1 MINETN
7 TRALFEKLLKD
18 NDFIYS
24 IKGCNNNKDNCIVE
38 GEKSDNLK
46 INKLLQNASKKGNGL
61 GKPDYIISK
70 IKGYPELLIICECKA
85 QTKFHESITKD
96 KYGEYA
102 VDGVLLYSSFLTK
115 EFDVISIAI
124 SGETES
130 DYKVSTY
137 LQLKGETEARNLNIN
152 RIYKFKDYMD
162 LYSTDEHKFNQDL
175 SNLLDYSRVLN
186 EHLHTL
192 KIPEDKRS
200 LLISGCLIA
209 LQDKAFCVSYK
220 LQDSKSLITNLLSTI
235 EHQLQNITNDDLKNI
250 ILNYSFIKTSTN
262 LSADNNLLS
271 EIITGIK
278 DNIDSFI
285 KTHKYYDTLG
295 QFYIEFLKYAN
306 NDKGLGIVLTPP
318 HITELFCEL
327 ANINKDSILYDNC
340 CGTGGFLISALD
352 KMIKDTIGDSE
363 KEAHIKSQQL
373 IGTEFQDHIFTLA
386 CSNMYIHG
394 DGRSH
399 LFKASCFDSNV
410 INKVKKLK
418 PNVGFLNP
426 PYKASTNDIEELKF
440 VLNNLECLEKGS
452 LCIAIVPMSC
462 AIADNKNKT
471 VYNLKKELL
480 EYHTLDAVFS
490 MPDELFVNSDVNTRT
505 CVMVFKAK
513 EPHPPEY
520 KTYFGYWKNDGFIKK
535 RNGRADYNNQW
546 ENIKKHW
553 VTSYKN
559 RDEII
564 NQSVKVYVTANDEW
578 CAEAYLKTDF
588 THIPENNF
596 ITKLKNY
603 CLYLFSNNLVNSIS
617 KEPLD
622 NSFIVDKNKKYDYFK
637 ISDYFNVMSGG
648 DKPKDCYLEDD
659 GYYRVNSVE
668 NQVMNNGIKEKIYFS
683 KKDKIYKDFISV
695 VSIGDG
701 GTSYYQPEE
710 CACFTRVK
718 ALLPKSD
725 FYLTPY
731 IAIYI
736 CVLIEMER
744 YKYGYGRVVSKDRLR
759 ETPLYLPITN
769 DGSPDWDYIEKFIK
783 SLPYSSNL

>member
-1 MINETN
+1 MSNETN
-7 TRALFEKLLKD
+7 TRALFEKLIKD
-18 NDFIYS
+18 NGFIYS
-24 IKGCNNNKDNCIVE
+24 LKNNKTTKDNCIVE
-38 GEKSDNLK
+38 GEKASSLK
-46 INKLLQNASKKGNGL
+46 ITKLLQNASKKGDGI
-61 GKPDYIISK
+61 GRPDYIISQLRDC
-70 IKGYPELLIICECKA
+70 PDLLIICECKA
-85 QTKFHESITKD
+85 QTKYHKSLTLD
-96 KYGEYA
+96 KYANYA
-102 VDGVLLYSSFLTK
+102 VDGVLLYSSFLSK
-115 EFDVISIAI
+115 EFDIISIAI
-124 SGETES
+124 SGETED

-137 LQLKGETEARNLNIN
+137 LQLKGETEARNLHINNIC
-152 RIYKFKDYMD
+152 KFKDYID

-175 SNLLDYSRVLN
+175 DKLLDYSRLLN
-186 EHLHTL
+186 EHLHSL

-209 LQDKAFCVSYK
+209 LQEKAFCVSYK
-220 LQDSKSLITNLLSTI
+220 LQDSKSLINNLLSTI
-235 EHQLQNITNDDLKNI
+235 EHQLRNVTNDDLENI
-250 ILNYSFIKTSTN
+250 ILNYSFIQTSTN
-262 LSADNNLLS
+262 LSANNNLLS

-278 DNIDSFI
+278 DNIDNFI

-327 ANINKDSILYDNC
+327 ANVNKDSIIYDNC

-363 KEAHIKSQQL
+363 KEAHIKSEQL

-399 LFKASCFDSNV
+399 VFKGSCFDQNIIS
-410 INKVKKLK
+410 KVKELK

-426 PYKASTNDIEELKF
+426 PYKAAKNDVEELKF
-440 VLNNLECLEKGS
+440 VLNNLDCLQKGS

-462 AIADNKNKT
+462 AIADNKNK
-471 VYNLKKELL
+471 VIYNLKKELL
-480 EYHTLDAVFS
+480 KKHTLDAVFS
-490 MPDELFVNSDVNTRT
+490 MPDELFVNSNVNTRT

-513 EPHPPEY
+513 EPHQADY
-520 KTYFGYWKNDGFIKK
+520 KTYFGYWKDDGFVKR
-535 RNGRADYNNQW
+535 RNGRADYNNKW
-546 ENIKKHW
+546 ENIKSHW
-553 VTSYKN
+553 VMAYKN

-564 NQSVKVYVTANDEW
+564 NESIKVSVNANDEW

-588 THIPENNF
+588 TYIPEENF
-596 ITKLKNY
+596 VSKLKKY
-603 CLYLFSNNLVNSIS
+603 CLYLFSNNLTNSIS

-622 NSFIVDKNKKYDYFK
+622 NSFKPKKNKRYDYFK
-637 ISDYFNVMSGG
+637 VSDYFEVMSGG
-648 DKPKDCYLEDD
+648 DKPKDCYLEEE
-659 GYYRVNSVE
+659 GYIRVNSVE
-668 NQVMNNGIKEKIYFS
+668 NQVINNGIKEKIFYP
-683 KKDKIYKDFISV
+683 KKDKIYKNFISV

-701 GTSYYQPEE
+701 GTSFYQPEE

-718 ALLPKSD
+718 SLLPKD
-725 FYLTPY
+725 NIKLTPY

-744 YKYGYGRVVSKDRLR
+744 YKYGYGRVVSKDRIK
-759 ETPLYLPITN
+759 ETPLYLPIIEE
-769 DGSPDWDYIEKFIK
+769 GKPDWNYIENFIK